1 MERKGI
7 FLPPGGGR
15 SYPMGRISSRFW
27 PTAQRPTR
35 SIRSRNGG
43 SRRTRSGPGAHSHDE
58 DDVFYVLEGTMSILL
73 GDRWVDARVGR
84 RPGAGRG
91 DARFREPRRDA
102 GGRPQRLRPRR
113 LRVGDARN
121 RAVVR
126 RASARER
133 DVARP
138 VIASRTRRWRG
149 SFREV
154 CETVR
159 RLTHVP
165 LMWRPGRCDAAW

>member
-73 GDRWVDARVGR
+73 GDRWVDA
-84 RPGAGRG
+84 P
-91 DARFREPRRDA
+91 
-102 GGRPQRLRPRR
+102 
-113 LRVGDARN
+113 
-121 RAVVR
+121 
-126 RASARER
+126 
-133 DVARP
+133 
-138 VIASRTRRWRG
+138 RG
-149 SFREV
+149 SFV
-154 CETVR
+154 LVPGGV
-159 RLTHVP
+159 THDFENRGATRAGVLNVSVP
-165 LMWRPGRCDAAW
+165 GDFESEMPGIAQWFAEHPPENAT